1 MLSLSQ
7 TRLPGLF
14 LLSSNHLDHP
24 FPEPAQ
30 NLLKSNK
37 KNTISIHLGRQYMV
51 SLSFCRRERLPQRL
65 VRLHDALLN
74 TSIKYFESERDCRK
88 GIRKGRKSLKKALKL
103 ARKKK
108 INPGLSIRGA
118 REVLVSLRDEIQM
131 SRKALLVTST
141 SLGIALNQIQ
151 QERIDQPLAL
161 IDDACEL
168 FRNKEIEKGLILLRQ
183 SQTEFEKKVL
193 VKTRTALF
201 GGTSNA
207 VKEIKEEIGVWMAEK
222 REGGHQHRNHK
233 EKPVSSPR

>member
-1 MLSLSQ
+1 M
-7 TRLPGLF
+7 
-14 LLSSNHLDHP
+14 
-24 FPEPAQ
+24 
-30 NLLKSNK
+30 
-37 KNTISIHLGRQYMV
+37 I

-108 INPGLSIRGA
+108 INPGLSLQGA
-118 REVLVSLRDEIQM
+118 REVLETLRDEIQM

-161 IDDACEL
+161 IDHACEL
-168 FRNKEIEKGLILLRQ
+168 FRNREIERGLILLRQ
-183 SQTEFEKKVL
+183 SQKEFEKRVL
-193 VKTRTALF
+193 VKTRTTLF

-222 REGGHQHRNHK
+222 RESGR
-233 EKPVSSPR
+233 